1 MAAITTNDT
10 TTQYANALGSSS
22 VADTQNASQTTL
34 NGNLSNDYATLGKY
48 TQNIDAN
55 SNEFSQ
61 PAIDTPSTSSS
72 NSNLEAGQY
81 ALMKLFSEL
90 NNAVIKSIQL
100 DLNND
105 LVNRKK
111 ASDDIVKKLHDCIHK
126 MERARKKERKR
137 RILSIITDVFTCIGA
152 ALAVAGAA
160 ALTMATGGAAAPLL
174 AITSLMLLQTVA
186 SVISKHSGGPDMTIS
201 AGVTALSLEILKGC
215 GMSDEQA
222 RKFAPIMAMG
232 LTLVFMAATLAS
244 GNPMAAITPLL
255 TSPELL
261 GNGVASIAKESGASD
276 EESMYIGMAVTFTCA
291 LVGAALMGVQAG
303 KASQL
308 AVEGRS
314 MAFAAQL
321 GLRASQAGIIV
332 GLGSAGTTIGS
343 SSLDIS
349 VAEDQ
354 KDIGTT
360 QADIERI
367 KAIAEKIMA
376 MVADK
381 KDDVAALVGQFSS
394 MMDGMSKMVKE
405 RSALMLKLNQLA

>member
-1 MAAITTNDT
+1 MAVITTNDT
-10 TTQYANALGSSS
+10 AAQYANSLSSLS
-22 VADTQNASQTTL
+22 VGETQDSSQTTL
-34 NGNLSNDYATLGKY
+34 NGNLSNAYSTLAKY
-48 TQNIDAN
+48 LQEIDAN
-55 SNEFSQ
+55 NNEFSQ
-61 PAIDTPSTSSS
+61 PTIDAPNTNSSS
-72 NSNLEAGQY
+72 ADLEAGQY
-81 ALMKLFSEL
+81 ALMVLFSEL
-90 NNAVIKSIQL
+90 NNAVIKNIQL

-105 LVNRKK
+105 LINRKK
-111 ASDDIVKKLHDCIHK
+111 ASDDIIKKLHDCIHK
-126 MERARKKERKR
+126 MESARRKERKGKV
-137 RILSIITDVFTCIGA
+137 LSIITDVFTCIGA

-160 ALTMATGGAAAPLL
+160 ALTVATGTAAAPLL
-174 AITSLMLLQTVA
+174 AITSLMLIQTVA
-186 SVISKHSGGPDMTIS
+186 SVISKHSGGPDMSIS
-201 AGVTALSLEILKGC
+201 AGITALSLEILKGC

-261 GNGVASIAKESGASD
+261 GNGVAAIAKESGASD

-308 AVEGRS
+308 AVEGES

-343 SSLDIS
+343 SSLNIS

-381 KDDVAALVGQFSS
+381 KDDVTALVGQFSS
-394 MMDGMSKMVKE
+394 MLDGMSKMVKE
-405 RSALMLKLNQLA
+405 RSALMLKLSQIA